1 MVIFLKKIIL
11 NKQQCKKEEK
21 QLHHYSVKCCITY
34 ENQTD
39 PGSFMYNFFLFVLDM
54 TKIQNDY
61 CRRYFVLHKLSIT
74 EVLCFTQLNGFQI
87 RL

>member
-21 QLHHYSVKCCITY
+21 QLHHYSVKCCITC

-39 PGSFMYNFFLFVLDM
+39 PGSFMYNFFLFVLDT
-54 TKIQNDY
+54 TKI
-61 CRRYFVLHKLSIT
+61 
-74 EVLCFTQLNGFQI
+74 
-87 RL
+87 